1 MSWEVRTMRSA
12 TSYFNFTLLRKN
24 FARFWPIW
32 SLYGLFWLAVLPL
45 NILSN
50 RIHWDGGMA
59 RSLPLNYLDGGPSA
73 AVALTALFGLLC
85 AMAVFSYLYA
95 SRSVG
100 MLHALPLR
108 REGLFL
114 TNYLSGLLF
123 LLLPNLAVF
132 LLALA
137 AEVFAGTVVFSSLFT
152 WLVVVSL
159 FGLFFYSFAVFC
171 AMFTG
176 HVLALPAFYVVLNG
190 LAAGLCWVFSRM
202 AEEFLFGF
210 TSAAWLE
217 KLGVWLTP
225 VLLLSEAC
233 HVQYDTITDAA
244 GNSMLGDPYFAG
256 LGYASLYAL
265 IGLVLAGLA
274 LAAYRRRHLESAG
287 DVVSVRWVR
296 PVFKY
301 GVAFCT
307 AVTLSTVFYYVLDP
321 LLPRGPWTLL
331 VLMVVWG
338 AAGCFVAEML
348 LCKSFWVFRGAW
360 KGCVVFLCCLTAA
373 MCAMEFDITG
383 FEGRVPDVAEVQS
396 AHLSGVESAPYDD
409 LGYATLTLDTPE
421 ELEALTGLHQSIVAH
436 KEELEEAD
444 WESTWSEDGSGLS
457 IQSDGWTYVDI
468 SYTLMDGSYLTRKY
482 RVPLSQSELDT
493 PGTPAARLDA
503 LLNAPGLA
511 GESYFHAQ
519 REGDRLVDAWLTNP
533 DTDSAIVPASALT
546 GLEEAVRADLAE
558 GTLGRR
564 YLLENRDRLENCYYN
579 DLYLEFRPAGR
590 TGGEEE
596 DGYTVC
602 ITLQSGA
609 RHTLAVLQA
618 CGLDGTLVTQAQI
631 QKEDAVYAQS
641 TTGRG

>member
-73 AVALTALFGLLC
+73 AVTLTALFGLLC

-210 TSAAWLE
+210 TSAGWRS
-217 KLGVWLTP
+217 W
-225 VLLLSEAC
+225 
-233 HVQYDTITDAA
+233 
-244 GNSMLGDPYFAG
+244 
-256 LGYASLYAL
+256 AS
-265 IGLVLAGLA
+265 GSP
-274 LAAYRRRHLESAG
+274 RCCCSP
-287 DVVSVRWVR
+287 R
-296 PVFKY
+296 PV
-301 GVAFCT
+301 T
-307 AVTLSTVFYYVLDP
+307 SSMIP
-321 LLPRGPWTLL
+321 
-331 VLMVVWG
+331 
-338 AAGCFVAEML
+338 
-348 LCKSFWVFRGAW
+348 
-360 KGCVVFLCCLTAA
+360 
-373 MCAMEFDITG
+373 
-383 FEGRVPDVAEVQS
+383 
-396 AHLSGVESAPYDD
+396 
-409 LGYATLTLDTPE
+409 
-421 ELEALTGLHQSIVAH
+421 
-436 KEELEEAD
+436 
-444 WESTWSEDGSGLS
+444 
-457 IQSDGWTYVDI
+457 
-468 SYTLMDGSYLTRKY
+468 
-482 RVPLSQSELDT
+482 
-493 PGTPAARLDA
+493 
-503 LLNAPGLA
+503 
-511 GESYFHAQ
+511 
-519 REGDRLVDAWLTNP
+519 
-533 DTDSAIVPASALT
+533 
-546 GLEEAVRADLAE
+546 
-558 GTLGRR
+558 
-564 YLLENRDRLENCYYN
+564 
-579 DLYLEFRPAGR
+579 
-590 TGGEEE
+590 
-596 DGYTVC
+596 
-602 ITLQSGA
+602 
-609 RHTLAVLQA
+609 
-618 CGLDGTLVTQAQI
+618 
-631 QKEDAVYAQS
+631 
-641 TTGRG
+641 

>member
-1 MSWEVRTMRSA
+1 M
-12 TSYFNFTLLRKN
+12 
-24 FARFWPIW
+24 
-32 SLYGLFWLAVLPL
+32 
-45 NILSN
+45 
-50 RIHWDGGMA
+50 
-59 RSLPLNYLDGGPSA
+59 
-73 AVALTALFGLLC
+73 
-85 AMAVFSYLYA
+85 
-95 SRSVG
+95 
-100 MLHALPLR
+100 
-108 REGLFL
+108 
-114 TNYLSGLLF
+114 
-123 LLLPNLAVF
+123 
-132 LLALA
+132 
-137 AEVFAGTVVFSSLFT
+137 
-152 WLVVVSL
+152 
-159 FGLFFYSFAVFC
+159 
-171 AMFTG
+171 
-176 HVLALPAFYVVLNG
+176 
-190 LAAGLCWVFSRM
+190 
-202 AEEFLFGF
+202 
-210 TSAAWLE
+210 
-217 KLGVWLTP
+217 
-225 VLLLSEAC
+225 
-233 HVQYDTITDAA
+233 
-244 GNSMLGDPYFAG
+244 
-256 LGYASLYAL
+256 
-265 IGLVLAGLA
+265 
-274 LAAYRRRHLESAG
+274 
-287 DVVSVRWVR
+287 R

-383 FEGRVPDVAEVQS
+383 FEGRVPDAAEVQS
-396 AHLSGVESAPYDD
+396 AHLSGMESAPYDD